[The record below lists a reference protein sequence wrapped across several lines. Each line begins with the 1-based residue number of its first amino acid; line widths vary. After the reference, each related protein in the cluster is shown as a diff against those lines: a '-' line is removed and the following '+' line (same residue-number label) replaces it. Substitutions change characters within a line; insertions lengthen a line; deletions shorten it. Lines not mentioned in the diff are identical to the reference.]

1 MIEIIYFISGVVIGL
16 ALVLIYVLRL
26 KKQILIFDEQIQL
39 LEQEKQIVVD
49 FMHNM
54 VEAIGEGVQRAEL
67 FQRIVRAAVLSTG
80 SLSACVYEKKEV
92 NLLKGVAIE
101 GLFPPQKEIPTE
113 KSSLRNVET
122 RSKLIEDVLR
132 SEEIPMGHGVIGAV
146 AQSGRGAFIRDATHD
161 PRIYQHEDPALK
173 VESMMVAPIQFR
185 NKLLGVIAVA
195 NPSDGLEFTDTD
207 FSLIE
212 SLAEQ
217 AGMAIHNSDVMNL
230 RIERNKLDLD
240 LTLASNVQQLML
252 PRKFQNI
259 SNFDID
265 TRFIPTQRVS
275 GDFYDVIDLGDGK
288 LGVAIADVSGKGI
301 PASLI
306 MAICQTN
313 LRHYA
318 RQCEAPSEVFKLL
331 NKELSQEM
339 RKDMFITLIYG
350 VFDSKK
356 EEFTYARAGHEQP
369 IVIHSKEFLEDCSVE
384 LLESKGM
391 ALGMVPSELFNG
403 IIEDKTIPFKKED
416 CLILYT
422 DGLTETSNNEDIEYS
437 NKRLAEHG
445 RVLGS
450 RSAKDINDAI
460 LQRLRQYAGK
470 QNHADD
476 LTLITVKRK

>member
-1 MIEIIYFISGVVIGL
+1 MSEALYFLIGL
-16 ALVLIYVLRL
+16 TIGGVSLFVYIIRI
-26 KKQILIFDEQIQL
+26 KKQLIQLDEQIQL

-54 VEAIGEGVQRAEL
+54 VEAIGEGVQREEL

-80 SLSACVYEKKEV
+80 SLSACVYEKV
-92 NLLKGVAIE
+92 DSNTLRGVAIE
-101 GLFPPQKEIPTE
+101 GLFPPQDLIPTE
-113 KSSLRNVET
+113 KNTTANIET
-122 RSKLIEDVLR
+122 RSRMIEDVLR
-132 SEEIPMGHGVIGAV
+132 SENITIGHGIIGAV
-146 AQSGRGAFIRDATHD
+146 AQSGRGAFIRDASHD
-161 PRIYQHEDPALK
+161 PRILQHDDPSLK
-173 VESMMVAPIQFR
+173 VESMMIAPIQFR

-195 NPSDGLEFTDTD
+195 NPADGMSFTDTD

-230 RIERNKLDLD
+230 RIERNKMDLD

-252 PRKFQNI
+252 PRKFHNL
-259 SNFDID
+259 SDFDVD

-275 GDFYDVIDLGDGK
+275 GDFYDIIDLGPGK
-288 LGVAIADVSGKGI
+288 IGIAIADVSGKGI

-313 LRHYA
+313 LRHFA
-318 RQCEAPSEVFKLL
+318 KQCEKPSEVFKLL
-331 NKELSQEM
+331 NKEISSEM

-350 VFDSKK
+350 VLDSVS
-356 EEFTYARAGHEQP
+356 EEFTFARAGHELP
-369 IVIHSKEFLEDCSVE
+369 ILIHNRETLEDCSSE
-384 LLESKGM
+384 LIESNGM
-391 ALGMVPSELFNG
+391 ALGMVTSDIFDT
-403 IIEDKTIPFKKED
+403 IIEDKTVPFTKED

-422 DGLTETSNNEDIEYS
+422 DGLTETSNDEGVEYS

-450 RSAKDINDAI
+450 RCAKEINDAV

-470 QNHADD
+470 QSHADD

>member
-1 MIEIIYFISGVVIGL
+1 
-16 ALVLIYVLRL
+16 
-26 KKQILIFDEQIQL
+26 
-39 LEQEKQIVVD
+39 
-49 FMHNM
+49 
-54 VEAIGEGVQRAEL
+54 
-67 FQRIVRAAVLSTG
+67 
-80 SLSACVYEKKEV
+80 
-92 NLLKGVAIE
+92 
-101 GLFPPQKEIPTE
+101 
-113 KSSLRNVET
+113 
-122 RSKLIEDVLR
+122 
-132 SEEIPMGHGVIGAV
+132 
-146 AQSGRGAFIRDATHD
+146 
-161 PRIYQHEDPALK
+161 
-173 VESMMVAPIQFR
+173 
-185 NKLLGVIAVA
+185 
-195 NPSDGLEFTDTD
+195 
-207 FSLIE
+207 
-212 SLAEQ
+212 
-217 AGMAIHNSDVMNL
+217 MAIHNSDVMNL

-403 IIEDKTIPFKKED
+403 IIEDKTVPFKKED

-437 NKRLAEHG
+437 NKRLA
-445 RVLGS
+445 
-450 RSAKDINDAI
+450 
-460 LQRLRQYAGK
+460 
-470 QNHADD
+470 
-476 LTLITVKRK
+476 